1 MKGLIALVERFKW
14 PLVALLIA
22 AAAIW
27 VVVVGF
33 GEALGVDDEVRN
45 IVNRAAT
52 AAWGFV
58 VTLVLP
64 LALRDSDGD
73 GKPDII
79 DPSISPPPLPRG
91 EQ

>member
-1 MKGLIALVERFKW
+1 MKNIIALAERFRW

-22 AAAIW
+22 AVVVW

-33 GEALGVDDEVRN
+33 GSTLGVDESVR
-45 IVNRAAT
+45 VAVERAVT
-52 AAWGFV
+52 GVWGFV
-58 VTLVLP
+58 VSVLLP
-64 LALRDSDGD
+64 LAVRDSDGD

-79 DPSISPPPLPRG
+79 DDSISPPPLPGG